1 MRHLSDIK
9 KNVHPVLVCAPP
21 AADSAFARSKR
32 VFSNGTTDREGYFR
46 LECIG
51 GSRSRAH
58 VGSAD
63 EDGDEAEFHKNVGL
77 ARRTR
82 NQTRVRIIE
91 SEDEDT
97 TVLAKTP
104 KIANSDDAKGTTKAN
119 GMSAFSDDM
128 TLEYLKCVSCRH
140 HAFDGWQQRAEKG
153 QEGKG

>member
-1 MRHLSDIK
+1 M
-9 KNVHPVLVCAPP
+9 
-21 AADSAFARSKR
+21 
-32 VFSNGTTDREGYFR
+32 
-46 LECIG
+46 ECIG

-82 NQTRVRIIE
+82 NQTRVRIIESEDEDTTVLAKTPKIADSDEDAEDFLKKVGPVRRTRNRTRVRIIE